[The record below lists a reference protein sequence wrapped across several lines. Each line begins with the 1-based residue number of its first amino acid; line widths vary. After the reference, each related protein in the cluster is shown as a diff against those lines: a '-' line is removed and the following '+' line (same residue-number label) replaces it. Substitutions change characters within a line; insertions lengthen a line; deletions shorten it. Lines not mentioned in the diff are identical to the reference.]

1 MGKKWI
7 AVEFNL
13 SKAIEKKAKPERVKI
28 PANIT
33 MQVIVDLEKPLYDEI
48 IKNPTTLQR
57 LQSSAKK
64 KVDVSVIQVATF
76 VKKVDE
82 KATKFNKKTA
92 KIFSN
97 DLTTTL
103 TAKLQKVSDEM
114 AREAAKII
122 EDYKKGQKELKKFK
136 VKCVGKIGVSAFV
149 ITSSVALTAA
159 SGATLSPLGIT
170 GIVKGGI
177 GIVQEIGKLA
187 STADATAK
195 LIQGE
200 LAVLKKFMNENM
212 AKAKKSGKIAQGVKE
227 VGLNFLSGA
236 LGIET
241 PSLRNCDGHVKMHKV
256 NIAKL
261 EKESKKL
268 SESIYGA
275 MDLQAEWAKK
285 FNAAKK
291 SLPAKKVG
299 KISTRLGGVEK
310 ALDALIKATIKV
322 NKNIDKANEQQK
334 VFREAIDAM
343 LKGIPGWL
351 QYVDK
356 GLNLVLDVSVGIV
369 DAGTTIE
376 KVGSVIINLDGALGK
391 EVVDLYTD

>member
-1 MGKKWI
+1 MGKKWT

-13 SKAIEKKAKPERVKI
+13 AKAIESKAKPARVKI
-28 PANIT
+28 PKNLT
-33 MQVIVDLEKPLYDEI
+33 VQVIVDLDKALYDEI
-48 IKNPTTLQR
+48 AKNPTTLQR
-57 LQSSAKK
+57 LQSAAKK
-64 KVDVSVIQVATF
+64 KADASVLEIAAL
-76 VKKVDE
+76 VKKVDG
-82 KATKFNKKTA
+82 KAAKFDEKTA

-97 DLTTTL
+97 DLTAALTT
-103 TAKLQKVSDEM
+103 KLQKVSNEM
-114 AREAAKII
+114 AGEAAKAI
-122 EDYKKGQKELKKFK
+122 EDYKKGQKDLKKFR
-136 VKCVGKIGVSAFV
+136 VKCAGKIGVSAFV
-149 ITSSVALTAA
+149 ITTSVALTAA
-159 SGATLSPLGIT
+159 SGATLSPLGIA
-170 GIVKGGI
+170 GVVKGGI
-177 GIVQEIGKLA
+177 GIVQECGKLA

-261 EKESKKL
+261 DKKSKSL
-268 SESIYGA
+268 SESIYAA
-275 MDLQAEWAKK
+275 MDVQAKWAKK
-285 FNAAKK
+285 FKAAKK
-291 SLPAKKVG
+291 DLPAKKVG
-299 KISTRLGGVEK
+299 KISTQLANVEK
-310 ALDALIKATIKV
+310 ALDALIKSTIKI

-343 LKGIPGWL
+343 LKGIPNWL
-351 QYVDK
+351 QYIDK
-356 GLNLVLDVSVGIV
+356 GLNLVLDVSLGVV
-369 DAGTTIE
+369 DAQSTIE